1 MVANNNYYYSLS
13 LISSR
18 FSHSRPA
25 QQTVVLEEI
34 PETLHQVNNEQ
45 EAVNNRSSSSANH
58 PESGVATDN
67 TLSCQNQWRDHYE
80 LDLAL
85 SLTLWPNDKEQDLN
99 DHEEPAEVDHSSH
112 HNER

>member
-1 MVANNNYYYSLS
+1 MV
-13 LISSR
+13 
-18 FSHSRPA
+18 
-25 QQTVVLEEI
+25 EEI
-34 PETLHQVNNEQ
+34 TETLHQVNNEQ

-58 PESGVATDN
+58 QSGIATDN

-99 DHEEPAEVDHSSH
+99 DHEQPAGVDHSSH